1 MHIGLTQYGA
11 CPKGEKFIENA
22 AKLGIEGV
30 EPYLGAPDDSLL
42 MLPAD
47 ELHAIRDQAVELGIR
62 VPSVC
67 LGAFNNDS
75 SLIDSSGK
83 PRAVE
88 LIERVLDFSHAL
100 GANLMLLCS
109 YIESHPDTE
118 IKKANMI
125 RVVEEILPYAAER
138 DVLIALESPLA
149 ADELKEV
156 VETINSD
163 QVGVYFDTGNA
174 VANGYDPVEEIEMLE
189 KDIFAVHI
197 KDSHSMQL
205 SSLHMGDGDV
215 DFGGSI
221 SALKKVEYDDWLMIE
236 TPGDDEAA
244 IREDIKTLREL
255 WKETEGS

>member
-1 MHIGLTQYGA
+1 MHIGLTQYAA

-22 AKLGIEGV
+22 ARLGIEGI
-30 EPYLGAPDDSLL
+30 EPFIGAPEDALFNRSTE
-42 MLPAD
+42 
-47 ELHAIRDQAVELGIR
+47 ELHAIRDRGVELGIR
-62 VPSVC
+62 IPSVC

-75 SLIDSSGK
+75 SLIDASGK
-83 PRAVE
+83 AGAIELVE
-88 LIERVLDFSHAL
+88 RTLDFSQAL

-109 YIESHPDTE
+109 YVKSNPDTE
-118 IKKANMI
+118 FKKTNMI

-174 VANGYDPVEEIEMLE
+174 VANGYDPVEEIEALN

-197 KDSHSMQL
+197 KDSHSLQL
-205 SSLHMGDGDV
+205 SGLHLGDGDV

-221 SALKKVEYDDWLMIE
+221 AALKRVEYDDWLMIE

-244 IREDIKTLREL
+244 IEEDIKTVREL
-255 WKETEGS
+255 WKEDGVS

>member
-1 MHIGLTQYGA
+1 MHIGLTQYAA

-22 AKLGIEGV
+22 DRLGIEGI
-30 EPYLGAPDDSLL
+30 EPYIGAPDDRLL
-42 MLPAD
+42 MLSPD
-47 ELHAIRDQAVELGIR
+47 ELHAIRDQGVGLGIR
-62 VPSVC
+62 IPSVC
-67 LGAFNNDS
+67 LGAFNNDA

-83 PRAVE
+83 ASAVE
-88 LIERVLDFSHAL
+88 LVERVLDLSYAL

-109 YIESHPDTE
+109 YVKSNPDTE
-118 IKKANMI
+118 IKKTNMI

-174 VANGYDPVEEIEMLE
+174 VANGYDPVEEIEILD

-197 KDSHSMQL
+197 KDSHSLQL
-205 SSLHMGDGDV
+205 SGLHIGDGDV
-215 DFGGSI
+215 DFNGSVA
-221 SALKKVEYDDWLMIE
+221 ALKKVEYDDWLMLE

-244 IREDIKTLREL
+244 VQEDIRTLREL
-255 WKETEGS
+255 WMEDSGS